1 MNNSSTKSA
10 PIVSLPEKAARFID
24 SVVTL
29 RPAVAVFDCDDTLW
43 RGDSGKGFMDWE
55 IENKLISEEVASWGR
70 ARYAEYV
77 EGKVDE
83 EAMCGEMVAWH
94 KGLKISDL
102 EDAGERYVVE
112 RIEKRIFPE
121 MQEVVARLLS
131 QGCDI
136 WAVSSTNE
144 WVIRA
149 GVKRYGIRPD
159 HVLAVSLES
168 ENGIATGKLIR
179 VPTGEG
185 KAVAVREFIAKKV
198 DMVFGNSIHD
208 AAMLELARKPYAINP
223 NPDLRQI
230 AQQRGWTI
238 YDPD

>member
-1 MNNSSTKSA
+1 MNNLSTKSA
-10 PIVSLPEKAARFID
+10 PTISHSEKAARFMD
-24 SVVTL
+24 SVVAL
-29 RPAVAVFDCDDTLW
+29 RPTVAVFDCDDTLW
-43 RGDSGKGFMDWE
+43 KGDSGKGFMDWE
-55 IENKLISEEVASWGR
+55 IENKLISEKVVAWGR

-77 EGKVDE
+77 EGKVSE

-94 KGLKISDL
+94 KGLKMTAL
-102 EDAGERYVVE
+102 EDAGERYVIE
-112 RIEKRIFPE
+112 KIEKRIFPE
-121 MQEVVARLLS
+121 MRELVARLLS

-149 GVKRYGIRPD
+149 GVKRYGIGAD
-159 HVLAVSLES
+159 HVLAVSVES
-168 ENGIATGKLIR
+168 ENGIATERLVR

-185 KAVAVREFIAKKV
+185 KAVAVREFIGENV
-198 DMVFGNSIHD
+198 DVVFGNSIHD

>member
-1 MNNSSTKSA
+1 MINSSTKSA
-10 PIVSLPEKAARFID
+10 PIDSLSEKAARFVD
-24 SVVTL
+24 SVVAL

-55 IENKLISEEVASWGR
+55 IENKLISDEVASCGR

-83 EAMCGEMVAWH
+83 AAMCGEMVAWH
-94 KGLKISDL
+94 KGMKMSEL

-112 RIEKRIFPE
+112 RIAKRVFPE

-149 GVKRYGIRPD
+149 GVKRYGIRAD

-168 ENGIATGKLIR
+168 QNGIATGKLIR

-185 KAVAVREFIAKKV
+185 KAVAVREFIGEKV

-208 AAMLELARKPYAINP
+208 AAMLQLARKPYAINP

-238 YDPD
+238 YEPV

>member
-1 MNNSSTKSA
+1 
-10 PIVSLPEKAARFID
+10 
-24 SVVTL
+24 
-29 RPAVAVFDCDDTLW
+29 
-43 RGDSGKGFMDWE
+43 MDWE
-55 IENKLISEEVASWGR
+55 IENKLISDEMASWGR

-131 QGCDI
+131 KGCDI

-159 HVLAVSLES
+159 HVLAVSLAS

-185 KAVAVREFIAKKV
+185 KAVAVREFIAEKV

>member
-1 MNNSSTKSA
+1 
-10 PIVSLPEKAARFID
+10 
-24 SVVTL
+24 
-29 RPAVAVFDCDDTLW
+29 
-43 RGDSGKGFMDWE
+43 MDWE
-55 IENKLISEEVASWGR
+55 IENKLISDEMASWGR

-131 QGCDI
+131 KGCDI

-185 KAVAVREFIAKKV
+185 KAVAVREFIAEKV